1 MKWRS
6 VLRARYA
13 FGAYAVA
20 EGCSFAAHQNR
31 VREMERA
38 PRRVPPENLRLSNAA
53 PFARR
58 WRPFPP
64 PDSPQNPKTP
74 WARNFL

>member
-53 PFARR
+53 PI
-58 WRPFPP
+58 RPPLAP
-64 PDSPQNPKTP
+64 LPTP
-74 WARNFL
+74 

>member
-38 PRRVPPENLRLSNAA
+38 PRRVPPRTFDDRTRHPSSAA
-53 PFARR
+53 IAP
-58 WRPFPP
+58 PHPP
-64 PDSPQNPKTP
+64 P
-74 WARNFL
+74 

>member
-38 PRRVPPENLRLSNAA
+38 PRRVPPPRTFDDRTRHPSPAA
-53 PFARR
+53 IAHPA
-58 WRPFPP
+58 PP
-64 PDSPQNPKTP
+64 
-74 WARNFL
+74 

>member
-38 PRRVPPENLRLSNAA
+38 PRRVTPREPSTIERGTLRPPRS
-53 PFARR
+53 
-58 WRPFPP
+58 PP
-64 PDSPQNPKTP
+64 LPPT
-74 WARNFL
+74 